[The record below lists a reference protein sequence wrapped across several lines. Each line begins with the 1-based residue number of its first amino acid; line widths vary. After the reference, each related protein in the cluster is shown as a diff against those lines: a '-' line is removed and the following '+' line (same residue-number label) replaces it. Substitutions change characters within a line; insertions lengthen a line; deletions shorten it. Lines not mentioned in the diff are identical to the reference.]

1 MESKENSE
9 NKFVQYF
16 SDLFT
21 NLISAEFNSTKKY
34 F

>member
-1 MESKENSE
+1 MESIKKNSE

-21 NLISAEFNSTKKY
+21 NLTSNEFN
-34 F
+34 